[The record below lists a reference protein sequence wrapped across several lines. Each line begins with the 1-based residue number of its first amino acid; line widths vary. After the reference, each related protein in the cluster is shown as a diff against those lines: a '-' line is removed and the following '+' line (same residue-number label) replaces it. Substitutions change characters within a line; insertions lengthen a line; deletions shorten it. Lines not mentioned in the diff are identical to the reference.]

1 MKLFA
6 LVPVKPPHL
15 GKSRLATVLSA
26 AERRRLNVRL
36 ATQTIEACAAF
47 CGAARTFV
55 ITPCSQM
62 GRLASQA
69 GALVLREGEKPAG
82 LNGALA
88 QGAVHAMQAGAE
100 AIIVVPTDLPL
111 VSAERLAAAAAA
123 LPSGPGG
130 CVLVPD
136 RRGSGTNVLGLTPAR
151 ADVFR
156 FGPDSLR
163 RHGLAAQEIGYALR
177 IHPCDA
183 LCLDLD
189 VPEDLEAWAVNAR

>member
-15 GKSRLATVLSA
+15 GKSRLAAVLSA
-26 AERRRLNVRL
+26 AERQRLNMQL

-55 ITPCSQM
+55 ITPCGDM
-62 GRLASQA
+62 GRLALQA
-69 GALVLREGEKPAG
+69 GAVVLREGEAPAG

-88 QGAVHAMQAGAE
+88 QGAAHAMQAGAE

-111 VSAERLAAAAAA
+111 VCAKRLAAVASA
-123 LPSGPGG
+123 LPRGPG

-136 RRGSGTNVLGLTPAR
+136 RRGSGTNVLALTPVR
-151 ADVFR
+151 TDVFR
-156 FGPDSLR
+156 FGMDSSR
-163 RHGLAAQEIGYALR
+163 RHSSAAQEIGYALR
-177 IHPCDA
+177 IHLCDA

-189 VPEDLEAWAVNAR
+189 VPEDLETWAVSAR